1 MKKDV
6 TKDIKESCNRLGF
19 EKGPWSSWL
28 TPFEAKRRF
37 PHAEEIAG
45 SNPAGP
51 TISNHLSGIPTFS
64 EVFPYFPRGLVQVF
78 SFWLFEP
85 LMPYHGSYG
94 C

>member
-28 TPFEAKRRF
+28 TQFEAKRRF

-51 TISNHLSGIPTFS
+51 TTNHLLGSLTF
-64 EVFPYFPRGLVQVF
+64 LDIF
-78 SFWLFEP
+78 SFQRFSRIFRAVSSKSFLSGFSNP
-85 LMPYHGSYG
+85 
-94 C
+94 

>member
-28 TPFEAKRRF
+28 TPVEAKRRF
-37 PHAEEIAG
+37 SHAEEIAG

-51 TISNHLSGIPTFS
+51 TTRLSENLFAPFRGFS
-64 EVFPYFPRGLVQVF
+64 VF
-78 SFWLFEP
+78 SVRFRPSLFF
-85 LMPYHGSYG
+85 LAFFVLDALF
-94 C
+94 

>member
-51 TISNHLSGIPTFS
+51 TTKIIYW
-64 EVFPYFPRGLVQVF
+64 EA
-78 SFWLFEP
+78 
-85 LMPYHGSYG
+85 
-94 C
+94 

>member
-1 MKKDV
+1 LLKNSFSAKQNSLMKKDV

-37 PHAEEIAG
+37 PHAEEIAS

-51 TISNHLSGIPTFS
+51 TINNHLSGT
-64 EVFPYFPRGLVQVF
+64 
-78 SFWLFEP
+78 
-85 LMPYHGSYG
+85 
-94 C
+94 